1 MKSEPPKPDTPTP
14 KRPSLIARLG
24 TSLEAEVVIALA
36 LLAGLLLAFVLIAG
50 LVTYGATGPL
60 DERIML
66 VFRTP
71 QDLSDPIGPKW
82 FEEAV
87 RDVTALGSTT
97 VLSLLII
104 CVTTFLAL
112 TRRARIALTVLACTL
127 SGTAMSSL
135 AKLAF
140 ARPRPEL
147 VPHSVEVYTASFP
160 SGHALMSAVVYL
172 TLSVLVARTQP
183 DRRVK
188 LFIMIFA
195 VAITL
200 LVGLSRIY
208 LGVHWPTDVLAGWCL
223 GAVWATLCWLFAR
236 HILEPQ

>member
-1 MKSEPPKPDTPTP
+1 MKSEPLKPDTPTP
-14 KRPSLIARLG
+14 ADPSLIAQLG
-24 TSLEAEVVIALA
+24 ASLEAEVVAALA
-36 LLAGLLLAFVLIAG
+36 LLAGLLFAFVLIAG

-66 VFRTP
+66 ALRTQ

-112 TRRARIALTVLACTL
+112 THRARIALTVLTCTL

-135 AKLAF
+135 AKLSF
-140 ARPRPEL
+140 ARPRPGL

-223 GAVWATLCWLFAR
+223 GAVWATLCWLLAR
-236 HILEPQ
+236 HTLEPR